1 MLIYMYLKM
10 CVCVSEKVRVY
21 LWLKIK
27 DAMSL
32 REQGDVHGRGW
43 KEEMEEN
50 EVIIIL

>member
-1 MLIYMYLKM
+1 M

-32 REQGDVHGRGW
+32 REQGDMHGRGW
-43 KEEMEEN
+43 KEEREKEN
-50 EVIIIL
+50 DVIII